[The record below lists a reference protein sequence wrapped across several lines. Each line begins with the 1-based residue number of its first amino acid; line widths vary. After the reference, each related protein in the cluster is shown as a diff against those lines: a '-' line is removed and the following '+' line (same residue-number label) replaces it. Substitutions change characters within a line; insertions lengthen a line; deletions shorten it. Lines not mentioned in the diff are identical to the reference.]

1 MYMKLIPHIINVYE
15 INASIELMMT
25 LMPHRIND
33 KINVR

>member
-1 MYMKLIPHIINVYE
+1 MKLMPHSINDE